1 MILKACV
8 AVLIIVIAL
17 AGAPL
22 LTEASEPTKN
32 PMTIL
37 LIDGSSVRESE
48 EDIDSVRSLI
58 AVSYTHLTL
67 PTKA

>member
-22 LTEASEPTKN
+22 LTEASEPTQN

-58 AVSYTHLTL
+58 AMISSIGTDR
-67 PTKA
+67 

>member
-22 LTEASEPTKN
+22 LAEASEPTQK

-48 EDIDSVRSLI
+48 EDIDSVRSLSLI
-58 AVSYTHLTL
+58 HI
-67 PTKA
+67 